1 MAETKNVFEKM
12 LAITSEIGKVNK
24 NLVVGEGKSQYK
36 AVGEADVLKAVKE
49 LEEKYGIYSYPYDRK
64 IVDSS
69 ILQTEKEFKGEIKRG
84 NQIFLRLETVYRFVN
99 VEKPEEYIDITTY
112 GDGVDTQDKAPGK
125 AMTYSDKYAL
135 LKAYKM
141 ITGDDPDQN
150 ASPENMEIKGQVTT
164 NKVTSAEAKSI
175 YSLMMRKGL
184 NVVDNLK
191 KNYGISNTT
200 DLTKEQYLSIFKAI
214 NGLPD
219 KEQKNK
225 KEIEQEQ
232 MEMYADYMS
241 ANADMGAR

>member
-1 MAETKNVFEKM
+1 MAEVKNIFEKL
-12 LAITSEIGKVNK
+12 LAITSEIGNVNK
-24 NLVVGEGKSQYK
+24 NLVVGEGKAQYK

-49 LEEKYGIYSYPYDRK
+49 LEKKYGIYSYPYDRK

-69 ILQTEKEFKGEIKRG
+69 ILQTEKEFKGEVKRG
-84 NQIFLRLETVYRFVN
+84 NQIFLRLETTYRFVN
-99 VEKPEEYIDITTY
+99 IEKPEEYIDIKSY

-125 AMTYSDKYAL
+125 AITYSDKYAL

-150 ASPENMEIKGQVTT
+150 ASPENMEIKGQTTT
-164 NKVTSAEAKSI
+164 NKVTDVEAKSI

-191 KNYGISNTT
+191 KNYGISNTA

-214 NGLPD
+214 NNLPD
-219 KEQKNK
+219 KEQLDTNDGCKFDG
-225 KEIEQEQ
+225 EP
-232 MEMYADYMS
+232 YRS
-241 ANADMGAR
+241 

>member
-1 MAETKNVFEKM
+1 MAETKNIFKKL

-24 NLVVGEGKSQYK
+24 NLVVGEGKAQYK

-49 LEEKYGIYSYPYDRK
+49 LEEKYDIYSYPYSRR

-99 VEKPEEYIDITTY
+99 VDDPEEHIDVTTY

-150 ASPENMEIKGQVTT
+150 ASPENMKIEGQVVT
-164 NKVTSAEAKSI
+164 NKVTDAEAKSI

-184 NVVDNLK
+184 NVVENLK
-191 KNYGISNTT
+191 KNYGISNTV

-214 NGLPD
+214 NNLPD

-241 ANADMGAR
+241 ANADIGDR